1 MITLPLHVR
10 NLRSHS
16 SLIKPVTLHLK
27 HFPNTVIS
35 AQFI

>member
-1 MITLPLHVR
+1 MIALPLHVR

-27 HFPNTVIS
+27 HLPETMLS

>member
-10 NLRSHS
+10 NLPSHS

-27 HFPNTVIS
+27 HLPDTVPS